1 VSFVLWRPR
10 VPRVIREAR
19 ESADVV
25 AVIDPD
31 APVVYVGLVTRVI
44 AFAVD
49 AAIIDLVALSTAA
62 VTALAMAMFNLPEDL
77 EKAALAV
84 GAVLF
89 VLWSIGYFV
98 FFWSTTGQTPGAR
111 IMRFR
116 VLPASGHDPLLPR
129 RALVRFFGLILAALP
144 LFAGYLLILVDNRR
158 RGLQDYLA
166 RTVVVE
172 HHDDASL
179 RWRDRARYPA
189 SARQVP
195 REIGVFDNRVEHG
208 LAADPLDRV
217 REDLGPAVLDEDG
230 RE

>member
-25 AVIDPD
+25 TVIDAD
-31 APVVYVGLVTRVI
+31 APVEYVGFVTRTI
-44 AFAVD
+44 GFAID

-62 VTALAMAMFNLPEDL
+62 VTALALSVLSLPAEL
-77 EKAALAV
+77 KTVALAV

-89 VLWSIGYFV
+89 VLWGVGYFV

-111 IMRFR
+111 VMRFR
-116 VLPASGHDPLLPR
+116 VRPASGPDVPLLPR
-129 RALVRFFGLILAALP
+129 RALVRFGGLILAAIP

-172 HHDDASL
+172 HLDEASL
-179 RWRDRARYPA
+179 RRRDR
-189 SARQVP
+189 
-195 REIGVFDNRVEHG
+195 
-208 LAADPLDRV
+208 
-217 REDLGPAVLDEDG
+217 LGA
-230 RE
+230 

>member
-1 VSFVLWRPR
+1 MSFVLWRAR
-10 VPRVIREAR
+10 VPRIIQEAR

-25 AVIDPD
+25 TVVDAD
-31 APVVYVGLVTRVI
+31 APVEYVGLVTRTI
-44 AFAVD
+44 AFAID

-62 VTALAMAMFNLPEDL
+62 VTALAISIFNLPSEL
-77 EKAALAV
+77 EKVALTV

-89 VLWSIGYFV
+89 VLWGIGYFV

-116 VLPASGHDPLLPR
+116 VMPASGPDEPLPPR
-129 RALVRFFGLILAALP
+129 RALVRFGGLILAAIP

-172 HHDDASL
+172 HHDEASL
-179 RWRDRARYPA
+179 RRRDRA
-189 SARQVP
+189 
-195 REIGVFDNRVEHG
+195 G
-208 LAADPLDRV
+208 DR
-217 REDLGPAVLDEDG
+217 A
-230 RE
+230 